1 MKDIQN
7 NNEKRPKQLQEKHKK
22 IIVFTALGLLFVGV
36 MYLLFAPST
45 DAAKLAEGS
54 KGMNVSIPQ
63 ATNINLLD
71 DKQSAYEQQQLAEA
85 QERKRKAIAN
95 LSELFQKDSTSTYV
109 SQSYGQSS
117 EQENPIGASVSAYR
131 SINQTL
137 GNFYTEDNTEN
148 EALQEEIEELKTQLE
163 AKESGVSQ
171 EERQLALLEKSY
183 QMASKYL
190 PASTQGTIPMPQGN
204 AVQVSPVQTV
214 QKQKRLVKSVQQHQE
229 LVVSSLQQRN
239 WTTEQ
244 SFETAVG
251 RKPTTQK
258 NTIKACV
265 HQTIALTQ
273 GESVPIRLLE
283 AIQVANLVIPAQTVL
298 MATPKLEGNRLL
310 LTVSSIQHQEVLVPV
325 ELNTYDLDGQKGLY
339 VPGTLEQNAVKEV
352 LASLGN
358 ASGTAFSMNNSA
370 SDQLLT
376 DMGRGVLQG
385 TSNYLKKKIQHT
397 KITLKAGHNVLLL
410 SEIQ

>member
-22 IIVFTALGLLFVGV
+22 TIVFTALGLLFVGV

-71 DKQSAYEQQQLAEA
+71 DKQSAYEQQQLVEA

-95 LSELFQKDSTSTYV
+95 LSELFQKDSMPMKASK
-109 SQSYGQSS
+109 SYQNAT
-117 EQENPIGASVSAYR
+117 EENPIGASLSAYR

-148 EALQEEIEELKTQLE
+148 KALQDEIEELKEQLE
-163 AKESGVSQ
+163 AKESTVSQ
-171 EERQLALLEKSY
+171 EERQLELLEKSY

-190 PASTQGTIPMPQGN
+190 PASAQGTMPISQGN
-204 AVQVSPVQTV
+204 AVQVSPIQTI

-298 MATPKLEGNRLL
+298 MASPKLEGNRLL